1 MTALRSVRFPLHDLE
16 RLLGWPLAVDLAE
29 DVGATVAAVQQWKIR
44 GVSHRQADQL
54 ATLFGYHPTAV
65 WGPAWVDDVKV
76 PADDPRAQHPARVR
90 PMIHGQVG
98 SLAEM
103 VDRAHRRREEMAVV
117 GAAGRP

>member
-44 GVSHRQADQL
+44 GVSHRRADQL
-54 ATLFGYHPTAV
+54 AVRFGYHGAEV
-65 WGPAWVDDVKV
+65 WGPAFFDDVKV

-90 PMIHGQVG
+90 PTIHGAVG

-103 VDRAHRRREEMAVV
+103 AGRDRRRREEMATV
-117 GAAGRP
+117 GAGGRP